1 MQYDELVAH
10 FGGLSKAAAALEL
23 DRRAVNA
30 WSKRRIPSKWQMKAE
45 SVTDGKLRAD
55 DEARAEATEMASYI
69 VSQEKRVA
77 A

>member
-1 MQYDELVAH
+1 MHYEDLVGH
-10 FGGLSKAAAALEL
+10 FGGLSKAASALDL

-45 SVTDGKLRAD
+45 AITDGKLRAD
-55 DEARAEATEMASYI
+55 DEARAEATEMASY
-69 VSQEKRVA
+69 VAAQEKRVA